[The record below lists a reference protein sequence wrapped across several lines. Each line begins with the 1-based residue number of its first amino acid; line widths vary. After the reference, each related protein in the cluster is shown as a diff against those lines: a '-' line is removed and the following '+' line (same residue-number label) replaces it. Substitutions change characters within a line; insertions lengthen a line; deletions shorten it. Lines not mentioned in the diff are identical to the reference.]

1 MSGRDNT
8 AMLNPALFL
17 APLALLLPLSAA
29 NAPMDNL
36 DQGLAPE
43 AEEQE
48 PVGFESDEDSPFK
61 VFLDAP
67 HPASQRQVRIEQ
79 RVVIRISPRS
89 QAGRQ
94 DLLAELP
101 RGEVPNRLEERRMG
115 NCLPIQRIAGVQTS
129 TDNRLILYMSD
140 RRIVAATLDRTC
152 TAEDFY
158 SGFYVERND
167 DGLLCVDRD
176 ELQSRSGAKCGL
188 GAFHQLVQTGN

>member
-1 MSGRDNT
+1 
-8 AMLNPALFL
+8 MLNPAFFL
-17 APLALLLPLSAA
+17 APIALLLPLTAA
-29 NAPMDNL
+29 NAPSEL
-36 DQGLAPE
+36 ARLGLAPE
-43 AEEQE
+43 AVEQE
-48 PVGFESDEDSPFK
+48 AVGFESEEEAPYK
-61 VFLDAP
+61 VFLDAAQ
-67 HPASQRQVRIEQ
+67 PAEQRQVRIEQ
-79 RVVIRISPRS
+79 RVVVRISPRS
-89 QAGRQ
+89 QSGRQ

-129 TDNRLILYMSD
+129 NDNRLILFLSD

-167 DGLLCVDRD
+167 DGLLCVNRD

-188 GAFHQLVQTGN
+188 GAFHQLVPVSN